1 MEARSSVWL
10 AAIAAI
16 FASIPPEAWSQTAG
30 ESREF
35 STSSSQR
42 RRAVV
47 DTRYLGPPSDPENS
61 PAQELE
67 LGSASPLG
75 GRRAIDRVTQREPAR
90 VDTPASVDRFK
101 PAALAPRAIG
111 SDRNTT
117 VLLAAAQEKPAEE
130 KAAAAADTPLKA
142 DAPAAKPSSG
152 PSVANAVA
160 APPASAPLPPPNAG
174 NGEAR
179 STKSATNAAAQ
190 PRLPGPKDL
199 ISIDLDEIELKVVL
213 EMFRRQTQLRPQ
225 ASKAAATELISAH
238 LQDVPVLQA
247 LETITRTH
255 GLWLTPEAGENEYL
269 VRTNAERTALPP
281 NPQALEREINTAF
294 PDSNV
299 SLSVVAGKMVVRGQA
314 KDAVEADL
322 ILGLIAASV
331 AGPPNPEDAT
341 NGVNVNMS
349 NLLSNNGDFG
359 SELRR
364 TLTSFKGAQQ
374 SVIRERIVNLLT
386 IPGVQQ
392 VMLCVT
398 VAEVNRSAGRSIGLN
413 TRVSSSE
420 GSVFQSV
427 LGDFS
432 KQVVDASPVGA
443 GSDTIRA
450 VLDAGQVT
458 LAIQALR
465 DMKLARTLAEP
476 NLTALNGERAQ
487 FRAGG
492 EFPVPQ
498 ISGFTNAGLQGV
510 GFVPFGVSLE
520 FVPYIL
526 ERDRIRLKV
535 RAEVSGKDGQ
545 TNVGGGPSGESAAG
559 TLVPGLTTNNFDT
572 TVELRSGQTLA
583 VAGLIRTT
591 FAVESRRIPF
601 IGDIPIVGR
610 LAAFDSTT
618 SGELELVILVTP
630 KLVSAVDQEDRPPLP
645 GSDIFEPGDVAFF
658 LHGQLE
664 GRRSEDFRASVRTDF
679 HRQRMYEKCQERYII
694 GPAGFSTAP
703 AMMPLLPDATGSPG
717 PTGGEAA
724 PKLNTEPKPIS
735 RTGKP

>member
-1 MEARSSVWL
+1 MEARSSFWM

-16 FASIPPEAWSQTAG
+16 CAFIPPEALSQSG
-30 ESREF
+30 GGSSES
-35 STSSSQR
+35 SASASQR
-42 RRAVV
+42 RQTAA
-47 DTRYLGPPSDPENS
+47 DTRYLGPPSDSESS
-61 PAQELE
+61 PAEALE
-67 LGSASPLG
+67 RGAAPAASN
-75 GRRAIDRVTQREPAR
+75 RRGLDRVTQREP
-90 VDTPASVDRFK
+90 S
-101 PAALAPRAIG
+101 
-111 SDRNTT
+111 
-117 VLLAAAQEKPAEE
+117 
-130 KAAAAADTPLKA
+130 PLR
-142 DAPAAKPSSG
+142 SEQ
-152 PSVANAVA
+152 AVET
-160 APPASAPLPPPNAG
+160 LPPPNAAA
-174 NGEAR
+174 GENRKANAALPAEPAKPAQ
-179 STKSATNAAAQ
+179 TAKSAETA
-190 PRLPGPKDL
+190 RLAGPNDL
-199 ISIDLDEIELKVVL
+199 ISIDLEDIELKVVL
-213 EMFRRQTQLRPQ
+213 EMFRRQTRLRAQ
-225 ASKAAATELISAH
+225 ASEAASTKKISVH
-238 LQDVPVLQA
+238 LADVPALQA
-247 LETITRTH
+247 LETIARTH
-255 GLWLTPEAGENEYL
+255 GLWLTPEADENEYL

-281 NPQALEREINTAF
+281 NPQALEREINAAF

-331 AGPPNPEDAT
+331 AGPPNPEDAS
-341 NGVNVNMS
+341 NGVNVNMT
-349 NLLSNNGDFG
+349 NLLSNNGGFDG
-359 SELRR
+359 ELRR
-364 TLTSFKGAQQ
+364 TLASFKGAQQ
-374 SVIRERIVNLLT
+374 AAVRDRIVNLLT

-432 KQVVDASPVGA
+432 KQVVDASPVPA
-443 GSDTIRA
+443 GSDAIRA

-476 NLTALNGERAQ
+476 NLTALNGELAK

-498 ISGFTNAGLQGV
+498 ISGYTNAGLQGV

-545 TNVGGGPSGESAAG
+545 TNVGGGPSGDSAAG
-559 TLVPGLTTNNFDT
+559 TVVPGLTTNNFDT

-583 VAGLIRTT
+583 VAGLIRTS

-630 KLVSAVDQEDRPPLP
+630 KLVSAVEGEDRPPLP

-703 AMMPLLPDATGSPG
+703 AMLPLLPASAAAPGMPSPG
-717 PTGGEAA
+717 APPKSAA
-724 PKLNTEPKPIS
+724 RVKEPKS
-735 RTGKP
+735 